1 MGNRASKQTANI
13 DNLLNR
19 YQQKEAQGA
28 DFNAKVGIK
37 HREEGTFST
46 CAFQCVQKHPKA
58 FALIVLF
65 ALVIVT
71 TIVLTV
77 VFSWL
82 HKRGGGG
89 SKPHNA
95 TASDSAAVEAALG
108 DALNLAGF

>member
-13 DNLLNR
+13 DNLLTR

-46 CAFQCVQKHPKA
+46 CAFQCVQKHPKV

-65 ALVIVT
+65 AIVIVT

-77 VFSWL
+77 VFSRL
-82 HKRGGGG
+82 AKRGGG

-95 TASDSAAVEAALG
+95 THADPAVEAALG
-108 DALNLAGF
+108 AARNLMGL